1 MLQAAARR
9 RRVERVYRVVLAYHT
24 LRCNLA
30 RCFECRRAVS
40 YFWGNDPGFY
50 QRGEGEKHA
59 SGSQGR
65 VHSFEHFHLFSF
77 AQDNP

>member
-40 YFWGNDPGFY
+40 FLEAFI
-50 QRGEGEKHA
+50 REEKEKNMPVVLKG
-59 SGSQGR
+59 GSFR
-65 VHSFEHFHLFSF
+65 LHMFILFLF
-77 AQDNP
+77 AQDSP